1 MVYLGVATRLSVS
14 IGMNEISPKPF
25 SLPQSST
32 FISSRRRR
40 RRNVVKYVVVVSMF
54 LIPTQKQNFY
64 EIV

>member
-1 MVYLGVATRLSVS
+1 MVYLGVATQLSVS

-40 RRNVVKYVVVVSMF
+40 RNVVKYVVVVLMF